1 MLKPLAIIAY
11 FDGRPGHE
19 KQTRG
24 VLAALARLTP
34 LAVTERRVDR
44 AGGVSAAGNWLGY
57 LAGTVFRRLP
67 EQVPGGD
74 LIIGTGTSTHIPLL
88 LAKKQCGARAVT
100 CMTPNWPLARNFDL
114 CFVPRHD
121 RTRPAANIVFT
132 TGPPN
137 PLVYGSGHDP
147 NQGLVLVGGIDPKS
161 HVWNTDDVAD
171 RIAGLIEKEPD
182 RHWILASSPRTPEE
196 TEWRLGRLAR
206 DCPTVSFFRAADTR
220 PGWIE
225 TAYGQSAVVWVTADS
240 ISMVYEALS
249 AGCQVGILPVVWKRN
264 RNKFQ
269 RSENYL
275 LENRLVTSYETWLEN
290 GRMAERPPRLD
301 EAGRCAEEILR
312 RWWPDRLP

>member
-1 MLKPLAIIAY
+1 MKPLAIIAF

-24 VLAALARLTP
+24 VLAALARLTS
-34 LAVTERRVDR
+34 LTVAERRVDR
-44 AGGVSAAGNWLGY
+44 PGAVTTAGRWLGY
-57 LAGTVFRRLP
+57 LAGTVVGRRP
-67 EQVPGGD
+67 EQAPAAD
-74 LIIGTGTSTHIPLL
+74 LIIGTGTSTHIPML
-88 LAKKQCGARAVT
+88 LAKKRWGGRAVT
-100 CMTPNWPLARNFDL
+100 CMTPNRPLARAFDL

-137 PLVYGSGHDP
+137 PLVYGTGHDP
-147 NQGLVLVGGIDPKS
+147 NQGLVLVGGVDPKS
-161 HVWNTDDVAD
+161 HVWHTDDVVD
-171 RIAGLIEKEPD
+171 RIACMIEKEPD
-182 RHWILASSPRTPEE
+182 RHWTLASSPRTPEE
-196 TEWRLGRLAR
+196 TEARLDRLAR
-206 DCPTVSFFRAADTR
+206 DRPTVSFFRAADTL

-225 TAYGQSAVVWVTADS
+225 KAYGQSAVVWVTADS

-249 AGCQVGILPVVWKRN
+249 AGCRVGILPVAWKR
-264 RNKFQ
+264 RRGKFQ

-290 GRMAERPPRLD
+290 GRMADRPPRLD